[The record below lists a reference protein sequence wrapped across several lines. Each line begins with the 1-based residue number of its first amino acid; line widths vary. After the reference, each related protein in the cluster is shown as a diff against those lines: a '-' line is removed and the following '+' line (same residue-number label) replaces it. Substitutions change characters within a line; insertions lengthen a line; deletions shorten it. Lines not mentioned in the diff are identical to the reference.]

1 MLDIKDEY
9 TNKIY
14 QLLNLMIYDNSDI
27 AKCLKVNEKTLDT
40 KKSENKN
47 LNIKS
52 EFIFKNIKMT
62 NTKKSYQKIIN
73 N

>member
-1 MLDIKDEY
+1 MMKKNNEGEIKNMDIY
-9 TNKIY
+9 IF
-14 QLLNLMIYDNSDI
+14 
-27 AKCLKVNEKTLDT
+27 NEKTLDI